1 MLDFELYVP
10 TRMIFG
16 RGRCDEVG
24 RVIAGYGAAKP
35 LVCYGGGSVVKSG
48 LLERVERSLRQAGVD
63 YALLG
68 GVQANPTVDFS
79 SKPWN
84 MPAKT
89 AVTCCSPSAA
99 GASSTTQKWPR
110 TA

>member
-63 YALLG
+63 YALLVQHQVPAGELLLLG
-68 GVQANPTVDFS
+68 GGAEKSLFS
-79 SKPWN
+79 
-84 MPAKT
+84 
-89 AVTCCSPSAA
+89 C
-99 GASSTTQKWPR
+99 G
-110 TA
+110 